1 MIRFISFS
9 IIFITLFSLSF
20 YIIISS
26 NLNTQ
31 INKVSLEIEDLVLNK
46 DQQPISLKLG
56 VIGDIHTPENDN
68 SYAELIE
75 VLSEVNKYELDLLL
89 FVGDYTNNPRKVLDF
104 NKHRSKLV
112 KILTSVPN
120 KPSVFI
126 LGNYETWS
134 KPVNWINEFKKQNAN
149 ILENEISILSLSTTD
164 ICIRGLGD
172 FYTKRFKY
180 VEFPETC
187 KNKPKI
193 TITHDP
199 AGAFNPKIRGFV
211 VSGHTHCG
219 QISFPIIG
227 PIWIPSEVP
236 REAHCGLYKDNQ
248 RTVFTTSG
256 IGTTILPI
264 RIGTQSEW
272 DLLTVN
278 FK

>member
-1 MIRFISFS
+1 MIRFILFS
-9 IIFITLFSLSF
+9 IILISLFVFSF
-20 YIIISS
+20 YFIISS
-26 NLNTQ
+26 NLKPQVNEVSFE
-31 INKVSLEIEDLVLNK
+31 IGDLGPNKG
-46 DQQPISLKLG
+46 QQPISLKLG
-56 VIGDIHTPENDN
+56 VIGDIHIPQNDN
-68 SYAELIE
+68 SYRKLIK
-75 VLSEVNKYELDLLL
+75 VLTEINEYELDLLL
-89 FVGDYTNNPRKVLDF
+89 FVGDYTNNPRKVLDI

-112 KILTSVPN
+112 EILTNVTN
-120 KPSVFI
+120 APSFFI

-134 KPVNWINEFKKQNAN
+134 NPINWINEFKKQNAN
-149 ILENEISILSLSTTD
+149 ILENEISIVSLSSTD

-180 VEFPETC
+180 VEFPEVC

-199 AGAFNPKIRGFV
+199 AGAFNPKIRGLV

-219 QISFPIIG
+219 QISFPFIG

-236 REAHCGLYKDNQ
+236 REAHCGLYQDNQ
-248 RTVFTTSG
+248 RTIFTTPG

-272 DLLTVN
+272 DLLSVN

>member
-1 MIRFISFS
+1 MIRFILFS
-9 IIFITLFSLSF
+9 IILISLFVFSF
-20 YIIISS
+20 YFIISS
-26 NLNTQ
+26 NLKPQVNEVSFE
-31 INKVSLEIEDLVLNK
+31 IGDLVPNKV
-46 DQQPISLKLG
+46 QQPISLKLG
-56 VIGDIHTPENDN
+56 VIGDTHIPENDN
-68 SYAELIE
+68 SYRKLIK
-75 VLSEVNKYELDLLL
+75 VLTEINEYELDLLL
-89 FVGDYTNNPRKVLDF
+89 FVGDYTNNPKKVLDI

-112 KILTSVPN
+112 EILTN
-120 KPSVFI
+120 ITNTPSFFI

-134 KPVNWINEFKKQNAN
+134 NPVNWINEFKKQNAN
-149 ILENEISILSLSTTD
+149 ILENEIYIVSLSSTD

-172 FYTKRFKY
+172 YYTKRFKY
-180 VEFPETC
+180 VEFPEVC

-199 AGAFNPKIRGFV
+199 AGAFNPKIRGLV

-219 QISFPIIG
+219 QISFPFIG

-236 REAHCGLYKDNQ
+236 KEAHCGLYQDNQ

-272 DLLTVN
+272 DLLSVN

>member
-1 MIRFISFS
+1 MIRFILFS
-9 IIFITLFSLSF
+9 IIFISLFSLSF
-20 YIIISS
+20 YFIISS
-26 NLNTQ
+26 NLKPQVNEVSFE
-31 INKVSLEIEDLVLNK
+31 IGDLGPNKG
-46 DQQPISLKLG
+46 QQPISLKLG
-56 VIGDIHTPENDN
+56 VIGDIHIPQNDN
-68 SYAELIE
+68 SYRKLIK
-75 VLSEVNKYELDLLL
+75 VLTEINEYELDLLL
-89 FVGDYTNNPRKVLDF
+89 FVGDYTNNPRKVLDI

-112 KILTSVPN
+112 EILTNVTN
-120 KPSVFI
+120 TPSFFI

-134 KPVNWINEFKKQNAN
+134 NPINWINEFKKQNAN
-149 ILENEISILSLSTTD
+149 ILENEISIVSLSSTD

-180 VEFPETC
+180 VEFPEVC

-199 AGAFNPKIRGFV
+199 AGAFNPKISGLV

-219 QISFPIIG
+219 QISFPFIG
-227 PIWIPSEVP
+227 PIWIPSAVP
-236 REAHCGLYKDNQ
+236 REAHCGLYQDNQ

-272 DLLTVN
+272 DLLSVN

>member
-1 MIRFISFS
+1 MS
-9 IIFITLFSLSF
+9 LLGLSF
-20 YIIISS
+20 YFIISS
-26 NLNTQ
+26 NLKTRV
-31 INKVSLEIEDLVLNK
+31 NKVSLEIKGLGLIK

-56 VIGDIHTPENDN
+56 VIGDTHTPENNN

-134 KPVNWINEFKKQNAN
+134 KPVNWINEFKKQNAH

-272 DLLTVN
+272 DLLSVN

>member
-1 MIRFISFS
+1 MIRFILFS
-9 IIFITLFSLSF
+9 IIFISLFSLSF

-31 INKVSLEIEDLVLNK
+31 INKVSLEIEDLGFNK

-56 VIGDIHTPENDN
+56 VIGDTHTPENKN

-75 VLSEVNKYELDLLL
+75 ILSEINKYELDLLL
-89 FVGDYTNNPRKVLDF
+89 FVGDYTNNPRKVLNI

-112 KILTSVPN
+112 EILTN
-120 KPSVFI
+120 ITNTPSFFI

-134 KPVNWINEFKKQNAN
+134 NPVNWINEFKKQNAN
-149 ILENEISILSLSTTD
+149 ILENEIYIVSLSSTD

-180 VEFPETC
+180 VEFPEVC

-199 AGAFNPKIRGFV
+199 AGAFNPKIRGLV

-219 QISFPIIG
+219 QISFPFIG

-236 REAHCGLYKDNQ
+236 REAHCGLYQDNQ

-272 DLLTVN
+272 DLLSVN

>member
-1 MIRFISFS
+1 MIRFILFS
-9 IIFITLFSLSF
+9 IIFISLFSLSF

-31 INKVSLEIEDLVLNK
+31 INKVSLEIEDLGLNK
-46 DQQPISLKLG
+46 DQQSISLKLG
-56 VIGDIHTPENDN
+56 VIGDTHIPENDN
-68 SYAELIE
+68 SYRKLIK
-75 VLSEVNKYELDLLL
+75 VLTEINEYELDLLL
-89 FVGDYTNNPRKVLDF
+89 FVGDYTNNPRKVLDI

-112 KILTSVPN
+112 EILTNVTN
-120 KPSVFI
+120 TPSFFI

-134 KPVNWINEFKKQNAN
+134 NPINWINEFKKQNAN
-149 ILENEISILSLSTTD
+149 ILENEISIVSLSSTD

-180 VEFPETC
+180 VEFPEVC

-199 AGAFNPKIRGFV
+199 AGAFNPKINGLV

-219 QISFPIIG
+219 QISFPFIG

-236 REAHCGLYKDNQ
+236 REAHCGLYQDNQ
-248 RTVFTTSG
+248 RTVFKTLG

-272 DLLTVN
+272 DLMSVN